1 VRAGAPLNIVY
12 PISDEKLA
20 AHEKWF
26 SQWRSPL
33 EFRQRLDVL
42 MQQLKDGT
50 GVGDVQFFNDSA
62 IKFVANAWVA
72 SRFAT
77 ARAAD
82 AVRIVLEQTEQWPDC
97 KLSIGSEESS
107 YEITGAY
114 EEGRLLG
121 KEYKDAMS
129 GPAMVLDDWAAALAA
144 VPGSVERAA
153 KLKASKNYDPGLAG
167 LVIYVLNS
175 GDYGWSVNP
184 PALLKARA
192 ALHKASLPAKE
203 VCRDVWVCLVPLA
216 VLLRPT
222 LVEVDDGLV

>member
-1 VRAGAPLNIVY
+1 
-12 PISDEKLA
+12 
-20 AHEKWF
+20 
-26 SQWRSPL
+26 
-33 EFRQRLDVL
+33 
-42 MQQLKDGT
+42 
-50 GVGDVQFFNDSA
+50 
-62 IKFVANAWVA
+62 
-72 SRFAT
+72 
-77 ARAAD
+77 
-82 AVRIVLEQTEQWPDC
+82 
-97 KLSIGSEESS
+97 
-107 YEITGAY
+107 
-114 EEGRLLG
+114 
-121 KEYKDAMS
+121 
-129 GPAMVLDDWAAALAA
+129 